1 MIYTVLF
8 AEDVNDDR
16 YIDEKKEAVL
26 ASLAA
31 ADLNAWP
38 LLDRGTFRHF
48 AGEVTLRLILQR
60 FKRHQHT

>member
-38 LLDRGTFRHF
+38 LLDRGTFRRF
-48 AGEVTLRLILQR
+48 AG
-60 FKRHQHT
+60 